1 LTITV
6 RDIAE
11 RACVSTSTVSR
22 VLNNYPFVAE
32 STREVVLRAA
42 RELDYHLDN
51 LRKPTQATKTLT
63 IVLITK
69 QADALQTA
77 EGARNNTDYEL
88 IQGAMGVLSQ
98 QGCAT
103 HIYHTDMEPEK
114 ALKYCQ
120 SLHADGVMLLGGLYT
135 REYVRGLQEGG
146 LRLVMAGSHALPLHI
161 NCVLADIPNAME
173 AVLAH
178 LVQLGRR
185 TIGLV
190 NGPGTTRTSE
200 EKYKGLRLG
209 LTLHD
214 LPFSQ
219 QQVLSGD
226 FTSAA
231 GYALTTQMC
240 SQVPALDALIYGDD
254 QMAMGGLRALR
265 ELGKQVPGDIA
276 VIGFHDYEIARF
288 TDPPLTSVRFDIPAM
303 GASAAHRL
311 LSIIQQPILLDP
323 WMVLMPT
330 ELILR
335 GSSLAGEQA
344 ERVFHISETN

>member
-22 VLNNYPFVAE
+22 VLNNYPFVSE

-51 LRKPTQATKTLT
+51 LRKPTQMAKTLT

-69 QADALQTA
+69 QADSLQTL
-77 EGARNNTDYEL
+77 EGVRNNTDYEL
-88 IQGAMGVLSQ
+88 LQGAMGVLSQ
-98 QGCAT
+98 NGCAT

-135 REYVRGLQEGG
+135 HEYVHVLQENG
-146 LRLVMAGSHALPLHI
+146 LCLVMAGSHALPLHI
-161 NCVLADIPNAME
+161 DCVLADIPNAME

-178 LVQLGRR
+178 LVLLGRR
-185 TIGLV
+185 SVGLV
-190 NGPGTTRTSE
+190 NGPETTRTSE

-209 LTLHD
+209 LALHN
-214 LPFSQ
+214 LPFAPEQ
-219 QQVLSGD
+219 MVSGE

-231 GYALTTQMC
+231 GYARTMQTC
-240 SQVPALDALIYGDD
+240 AQVSTLDAIIYGDD

-265 ELGKQVPGDIA
+265 ELGKQVPADIA

-288 TDPPLTSVRFDIPAM
+288 TDPPLTSVRFDIPAT
-303 GASAAHRL
+303 GASAAQRL
-311 LSIIQQPILLDP
+311 LSLIQQPVLGDP

-330 ELILR
+330 ELIVR
-335 GSSLAGEQA
+335 ASSTDEQAGHLAG
-344 ERVFHISETN
+344 ISETV

>member
-1 LTITV
+1 MTITV

-22 VLNNYPFVAE
+22 VLNNYPFVSE

-51 LRKPTQATKTLT
+51 LRKPALATRTLT

-69 QADALQTA
+69 QLDPLQSM
-77 EGARNNTDYEL
+77 EGVRNNTEYEL
-88 IQGAMGVLSQ
+88 MQGAMGVLSQ
-98 QGCAT
+98 NECAT

-120 SLHADGVMLLGGLYT
+120 DLHADGVMLLGGLYT
-135 REYVRGLQEGG
+135 QEYVRALQENGIC
-146 LRLVMAGSHALPLHI
+146 LVMAGSHALPLHI
-161 NCVLADIPNAME
+161 DCVLADIPDAME

-185 TIGLV
+185 RMGLV
-190 NGPGTTRTSE
+190 NGPETTRTSE

-214 LPFSQ
+214 LPFTPAQ
-219 QQVLSGD
+219 LVSGD

-231 GYALTTQMC
+231 GYARTMQICT
-240 SQVPALDALIYGDD
+240 QVPDLDALIYGDD

-265 ELGKQVPGDIA
+265 ELGKQVPADIA

-288 TDPPLTSVRFDIPAM
+288 TDPPLTSVHFDIPAM
-303 GASAAHRL
+303 GASAAQRL
-311 LSIIQQPILLDP
+311 LSLIQQPVPGEP

-330 ELILR
+330 ELIVR
-335 GSSLAGEQA
+335 GSSVA
-344 ERVFHISETN
+344 EHARIAADISETN